1 MKKKRQFGKP
11 LFVWAFVLLLGGFG
25 MWNLI
30 KTQNAYSMSERRPLA
45 QKPKITLESLL
56 DGTFMADFEAFT
68 QDQFAGRETFRSIK
82 AAAELYGFQKLDN
95 NGIYEAEG
103 YISAVQYPMNEDSI
117 VNAAEKF
124 RQIKEQYFTEENHGY
139 LAVVPDKNYFLTEKN
154 GYLSMDYDQFFD
166 QMETEASFLT
176 FLDLRD
182 YLELE
187 DYYRT
192 DTHWKQEK
200 IEDVAQYLAS
210 EMKQNRIVKQ
220 VGLSTE
226 ESDTAVEQSN
236 VVMAESG
243 SNIEQQGTVLEPVL
257 VNESFYGVYAGQ
269 FALPVQPDQLYYM
282 DSPLLQ
288 QCVVY
293 DYQNNRETKVYDL
306 DLASGKDPYQMYLSG
321 DISLLTI
328 ENPKGQT
335 GKELILFRDS
345 FGSSLAPL
353 LMKYYDKITLVDIR
367 YLPSGRL
374 DKYITFANQ
383 DVLFLYSTLV
393 LNHSDTLR

>member
-11 LFVWAFVLLLGGFG
+11 LFVWVFVLLLGGFG
-25 MWNLI
+25 TWNLI
-30 KTQNAYSMSERRPLA
+30 KTQNTYSMSERRPLA
-45 QKPKITLESLL
+45 QLPKITLESLL

-82 AAAELYGFQKLDN
+82 AAAELYGFQKQDN

-103 YISAVQYPMNEDSI
+103 FISAVQYPMNEESI

-124 RQIKEQYFTEENHGY
+124 EQIKEQYFTEGNHGY
-139 LAVVPDKNYFLTEKN
+139 LAVVPDKNYFLAEKN

-166 QMETEASFLT
+166 QMEAETPFLT

-192 DTHWKQEK
+192 DTHWRQEK
-200 IEDVAQYLAS
+200 IQDVAEYLAEAMNQGIQKPEALNQEMQKSGALNQRTQSS
-210 EMKQNRIVKQ
+210 EERPQ
-220 VGLSTE
+220 
-226 ESDTAVEQSN
+226 DTSLKVYS
-236 VVMAESG
+236 
-243 SNIEQQGTVLEPVL
+243 EPVL
-257 VNESFYGVYAGQ
+257 ANDSFYGVYAGQ
-269 FALPVQPDQLYYM
+269 FALPVQPDQLYYL

-293 DYQNNRETKVYDL
+293 DYQNNRETNVYDL

-353 LMKYYDKITLVDIR
+353 LMEYYDKITLVDIR

-374 DKYITFANQ
+374 DKYIEFTNQ

>member
-1 MKKKRQFGKP
+1 MEKKRQFGKP
-11 LFVWAFVLLLGGFG
+11 LFVWMFVLLLGGFG
-25 MWNLI
+25 AWNLI
-30 KTQNAYSMSERRPLA
+30 KEQNAYSMSERRPLA
-45 QKPKITLESLL
+45 QKPKITWESLL

-124 RQIKEQYFTEENHGY
+124 RQIKEQYFTEENHAY
-139 LAVVPDKNYFLTEKN
+139 LAVVPDKNYFLAEKN
-154 GYLSMDYDQFFD
+154 GYLSMNYDQFFD
-166 QMETEASFLT
+166 QMEEETPFLT

-192 DTHWKQEK
+192 DTHWRQEK
-200 IEDVAQYLAS
+200 IEDVAEYLAD
-210 EMKQNRIVKQ
+210 EMKQNPTVEQ
-220 VGLSTE
+220 GNLLE
-226 ESDTAVEQSN
+226 ESDIAVERSN
-236 VVMAESG
+236 LSRNESG
-243 SNIEQQGTVLEPVL
+243 SATEPQDAVLEPVL
-257 VNESFYGVYAGQ
+257 VNDSFYGVYAGQ
-269 FALPVQPDQLYYM
+269 FALPVQPDQLYYL

-293 DYQNNRETKVYDL
+293 DYQNDREINVYNL

-353 LMKYYDKITLVDIR
+353 LMEYYDKITLVDIR

-374 DKYITFANQ
+374 DKYIEFTDQ